1 MKTRISLLLV
11 AALLA
16 AAGSCT
22 KRPVQP
28 RFGIAATATL
38 VSRNGIACKIEYRFA
53 SILNAG
59 KSPALTAI
67 EQANIGYFFDLEA
80 FSGTVREAAA
90 AAIGQFADIYLAD
103 SLPTGSGNAEY
114 EISAES
120 EGAVV
125 DTLVVYTITQS
136 SYTGGAHGMYS
147 RENYVY
153 SLDGGYEITL
163 ADLFTEAQLE
173 SLGRLIRRKLYEQY
187 DVRDDEGLV
196 AAGFCPEYIAPTE
209 NFLVTPESIVFCYN
223 PYEIGCYALGSVEV
237 EVTREELAGL

>member
-1 MKTRISLLLV
+1 MKTRISLLLA
-11 AALLA
+11 AALL

-28 RFGIAATATL
+28 RFGIAATRHARRAAT
-38 VSRNGIACKIEYRFA
+38 E
-53 SILNAG
+53 
-59 KSPALTAI
+59 SPARSNTDSRRSSTPGNPPPSRRRAGEHRL
-67 EQANIGYFFDLEA
+67 FLLR
-80 FSGTVREAAA
+80 SGSLLRHGA
-90 AAIGQFADIYLAD
+90 GGRCRRHRQFADIYLAD

-163 ADLFTEAQLE
+163 ADLFTEAQPGEPRPADPPETL
-173 SLGRLIRRKLYEQY
+173 RTIRRSGRRRARCRRVLPRIHRPDGEFPRHARKH
-187 DVRDDEGLV
+187 R
-196 AAGFCPEYIAPTE
+196 
-209 NFLVTPESIVFCYN
+209 FL
-223 PYEIGCYALGSVEV
+223 LQSV
-237 EVTREELAGL
+237 

>member
-1 MKTRISLLLV
+1 MKTRISLLLA
-11 AALLA
+11 AALL

-28 RFGIAATATL
+28 RFGIAATDTL

-125 DTLVVYTITQS
+125 DTLIVYTITQS

-163 ADLFTEAQLE
+163 ITLADLFTEAQLE
-173 SLGRLIRRKLYEQY
+173 SLGRLIRR
-187 DVRDDEGLV
+187 
-196 AAGFCPEYIAPTE
+196 
-209 NFLVTPESIVFCYN
+209 
-223 PYEIGCYALGSVEV
+223 
-237 EVTREELAGL
+237 

>member
-1 MKTRISLLLV
+1 
-11 AALLA
+11 
-16 AAGSCT
+16 
-22 KRPVQP
+22 
-28 RFGIAATATL
+28 
-38 VSRNGIACKIEYRFA
+38 
-53 SILNAG
+53 
-59 KSPALTAI
+59 
-67 EQANIGYFFDLEA
+67 
-80 FSGTVREAAA
+80 
-90 AAIGQFADIYLAD
+90 
-103 SLPTGSGNAEY
+103 
-114 EISAES
+114 
-120 EGAVV
+120 
-125 DTLVVYTITQS
+125 
-136 SYTGGAHGMYS
+136 MYS

-163 ADLFTEAQLE
+163 VDLFTEAQLE

>member
-1 MKTRISLLLV
+1 MKTRISLLLA

-28 RFGIAATATL
+28 RFGIAATDTL

-125 DTLVVYTITQS
+125 DTLIVYTITQS

-173 SLGRLIRRKLYEQY
+173 SLGPADPPETLRTIRRSGRRRARCRRVLPRIHRPDGEFPRHARKH
-187 DVRDDEGLV
+187 R
-196 AAGFCPEYIAPTE
+196 
-209 NFLVTPESIVFCYN
+209 FL
-223 PYEIGCYALGSVEV
+223 LQSV
-237 EVTREELAGL
+237 